1 MKKAKK
7 IFYLFK
13 TILLPILL
21 ITTISIMLSSIFS
34 LIDYEGNGFII
45 NLSSLN
51 IKHPRRVA
59 CIVLFIV
66 QLYIMRKINI
76 QSEKEYAP
84 TNIYGDYN
92 VIIYYIAWLF
102 VGYKKVNLKMKPIPL
117 QFQLLS
123 INKLECFDD
132 TEYSDKKYKY
142 KVNHTGKLGKDTKQ
156 INIIVSDTYPITDD
170 KIPKIL
176 IDNYTINITREEEK
190 GIRVKSHELIELL
203 IKEVQKTK
211 QYCKTYNLFLSTPAS
226 TNMSI
231 FNQVFHTERDKF
243 ILNIYQQDSENEFKF
258 KDTPSTIK
266 C

>member
-1 MKKAKK
+1 MKKIKK
-7 IFYLFK
+7 ICYPIK
-13 TILLPILL
+13 RIVLPILL
-21 ITTISIMLSSIFS
+21 IAVVSIYLSSIFKF
-34 LIDYEGNGFII
+34 IDYEGNGFLIK
-45 NLSSLN
+45 LSEITFN
-51 IKHPRRVA
+51 YPRKVA
-59 CIVLFIV
+59 CILLFFGFLIIYRR
-66 QLYIMRKINI
+66 LNKD
-76 QSEKEYAP
+76 KEYAP
-84 TNIYGDYN
+84 TNIYGDYH

-132 TEYSDKKYKY
+132 TEYSDKNYKY
-142 KVNHTGKLGKDTKQ
+142 KVNHIGKLGKDTKQ

-170 KIPKIL
+170 KIPKTL
-176 IDNYTINITREEEK
+176 IDNYTINLTREGEK
-190 GIRVKSHELIELL
+190 GIRVKSQELIELL
-203 IKEVQKTK
+203 IKEVQNTK

-258 KDTPSTIK
+258 KDTPNNIK

>member
-1 MKKAKK
+1 MKKIKK
-7 IFYLFK
+7 ICYPIK
-13 TILLPILL
+13 TIVLPILL
-21 ITTISIMLSSIFS
+21 IAIVSIYLSSIFKF
-34 LIDYEGNGFII
+34 IDYEGNGFLIK
-45 NLSSLN
+45 LSEITFN
-51 IKHPRRVA
+51 HPRKAA
-59 CIVLFIV
+59 CILLFFWFLII
-66 QLYIMRKINI
+66 YRRFNKD
-76 QSEKEYAP
+76 EEYAP
-84 TNIYGDYN
+84 TNIYGDYH

-132 TEYSDKKYKY
+132 TEYLDKNYKY
-142 KVNHTGKLGKDTKQ
+142 KVSHNGKLSDNTKQ
-156 INIIVSDTYPITDD
+156 INIIISDTYPITKDQ
-170 KIPKIL
+170 IPKKI
-176 IDNYTINITREEEK
+176 IDNYTIKINREGEK

-203 IKEVQKTK
+203 IKEVQNTK

-243 ILNIYQQDSENEFKF
+243 NLNIYQQNSENEFKF
-258 KDTPSTIK
+258 KDTSTNIK